1 MPRVQVDVT
10 RDFSQPV
17 EDVFA
22 ALSDHDR
29 LSVVMGVPVK
39 RIREGDDMPNGVGS
53 VRRMGPPVVGLQE
66 TVTAIAEN
74 DFIEYRISSF
84 SGPVR
89 NHEGRVEFSTNDG
102 GTRVRWTIGFDAPP
116 LLATAI
122 QKTLSLGIELGLDR
136 LAKRL

>member
-10 RDFSQPV
+10 HDFSQPV
-17 EDVFA
+17 EEVFA

-66 TVTAIAEN
+66 TVTAIGEN
-74 DFIEYRISSF
+74 DFVEYRISSF

-89 NHEGRVEFSTNDG
+89 NHSGRVQFSENDG

-116 LLATAI
+116 VLASVI
-122 QKTLSLGIELGLDR
+122 RKSLMVGIGLGLER